1 MRYALRSKTSQVPA
15 VGTLSETLRD
25 TYSPAGQGTC
35 MCQQPGS
42 LPDSHTIYCSQKRK
56 PSLKYI
62 KGSKINN
69 LDTVKVYSRIKLP
82 KRSCWTAASLLS
94 TLWPCR
100 VRDSRGAC
108 AAWSQWTK
116 GYLSPHS
123 EISGQ
128 ENDLL
133 FCQSSGSFKP

>member
-1 MRYALRSKTSQVPA
+1 MVDFIDSGFLTEIFTQAFNLRYIQYLNTYYVPILDEMRYALRSKTSQVPA
-15 VGTLSETLRD
+15 VVTLTETLRD

-69 LDTVKVYSRIKLP
+69 LATVKVYSRIKLP
-82 KRSCWTAASLLS
+82 KRSC
-94 TLWPCR
+94 
-100 VRDSRGAC
+100 
-108 AAWSQWTK
+108 
-116 GYLSPHS
+116 
-123 EISGQ
+123 
-128 ENDLL
+128 
-133 FCQSSGSFKP
+133 